1 MGFGS
6 RFRLATLLGTAVLI
20 MLAVGGIAVAGGLHQ
35 RSHRI
40 FHGKRSALSAAEV
53 RRLSSG
59 AGHRSIIIFRN
70 QLSNLPARRANARMR
85 ANAIA
90 AVQSSVRTELARVHA
105 RRHLGTG
112 GADDGSIPI
121 VVRSLVSLG
130 AGGGSFSG
138 RLTGGGDVGLGGQ
151 TFTYQFRIPRGQPEL
166 NLGVQLA
173 DPNYQLLG
181 FLTDPNG
188 EPLDIQSTT
197 TFDATDA
204 PIGFGP
210 TMQFFR
216 ASPSAGLWT
225 LTLLVAGPVDGTHL
239 SEPFQG
245 TISFAAPQ
253 VTATGIPNSRRA
265 VLRRGR
271 PVTAT
276 IQITNTGNSRKDFF
290 VDPRLDQRVPQPLLG
305 DAATNVPLPLSISAL
320 PPNWLV
326 PPGTNALT
334 VAAQGNVPLTL
345 EVGAQFGDPDVE
357 GPSFGNSSLAT
368 LRAPEVAPGFFN
380 GLPEPLGPF
389 GAGPITGATV
399 NLAAVANT
407 YVFDPDVSSSSGDG
421 WAQSIDPNASYTPV
435 SIAPGGSGTIQLTI
449 TPSGRRGRVVH
460 GVIGVD
466 TLRPDTSSGD
476 EVQMIPYTYRIGGRR

>member
-1 MGFGS
+1 
-6 RFRLATLLGTAVLI
+6 LATATA
-20 MLAVGGIAVAGGLHQ
+20 
-35 RSHRI
+35 R
-40 FHGKRSALSAAEV
+40 
-53 RRLSSG
+53 
-59 AGHRSIIIFRN
+59 HRSIIIFRN
-70 QLSNLPARRANARMR
+70 QLTNLPARRANARMR

-421 WAQSIDPNASYTPV
+421 WAQSIDPNASYTLV